1 MLEDFELASA
11 STSQTQQAPSEGL
24 VSRITSAPIPT
35 STSSGRQILPG
46 PNRAGLLMGAKYTA
60 SSSSTTT
67 TTSTVN
73 GASQNGTGMGGFERI
88 SEQEPFDDAGDL
100 AGVLDFYGPEETDIG
115 AFLSS
120 ILSTCS
126 LNVSYDLNLYR
137 RTAPT
142 PARPVK

>member
-1 MLEDFELASA
+1 
-11 STSQTQQAPSEGL
+11 
-24 VSRITSAPIPT
+24 
-35 STSSGRQILPG
+35 
-46 PNRAGLLMGAKYTA
+46 MGAKYTA

-73 GASQNGTGMGGFERI
+73 GASQNGTGMGDFERI

-100 AGVLDFYGPEETDIG
+100 AGVLDFYGPEEIDIG
-115 AFLSS
+115 AFLSF

-126 LNVSYDLNLYR
+126 LNVSYDSNLYR

-142 PARPVK
+142 PARPVKWGEA